1 MSELTSNSFIQ
12 IKELNHIL
20 SDGRVSINFT
30 NALILTPDPG
40 MIEDPIQ
47 IEEFTDI
54 NVTKLEEFTSFETQK
69 FFISD
74 N

>member
-40 MIEDPIQ
+40 MIEDPI
-47 IEEFTDI
+47 
-54 NVTKLEEFTSFETQK
+54 
-69 FFISD
+69 
-74 N
+74 